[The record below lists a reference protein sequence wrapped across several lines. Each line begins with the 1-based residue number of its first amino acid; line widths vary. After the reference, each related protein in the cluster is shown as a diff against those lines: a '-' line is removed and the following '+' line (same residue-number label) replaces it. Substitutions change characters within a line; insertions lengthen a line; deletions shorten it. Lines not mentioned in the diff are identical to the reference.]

1 MPIQIS
7 RLRRWFAMGAVA
19 VVLVVAGTYFYAR
32 WRVRNA
38 VQNIPS
44 KLGIEVQQTAK
55 DFTVSRSEGGRTIFK
70 IQASKAVQYKQG
82 GHAELHDVNITLY
95 GRDSSRFDQIYGS
108 DFDYDPQSGDVV
120 AKGEVQIDL
129 EANPEGIATPDQTP
143 PKEMKNPI
151 HLVTR
156 GLVFNQKTGDARTDE
171 KVDFRI
177 PQATGSAVG
186 VSYVGKTNVLSLH
199 SQVNILFNGT
209 TPATVTASDGV
220 LTKEPREV
228 VLNTVRVRSVV
239 QESQAQQTTLFL
251 RPDNTV
257 ERVLATGNV
266 QMNARGPQ
274 GSHVQ
279 AGQLELLMDDRP
291 EQKDLLRTAIFTGD
305 VRMSNTGKQAMQGS
319 AARAVLDFSG
329 KNLVS
334 RVHAQ
339 GKVELLQ
346 HQASNSAANPAQD
359 LELTSDAVDFFLKN
373 GRRLDHGETSGAA
386 QIAIRPASSSNGQQ
400 TLVTA
405 GKFLA
410 HFNDAGHLASVH
422 GAPDARIVTKTPGQ
436 ADRVSISATLDAAFL
451 PTGGLDSIVQQ
462 GNMAYVD
469 GDRKA
474 WADKARYTPGDQN
487 LFLSGSPRVVEGGM
501 TTTSRQ
507 MRLNRSTGDAFSE
520 GDVKSTYSDLKP
532 QPNGALLASGSP
544 IHVTA
549 QNMTAHRTPA
559 IATYTGNARLWQDAN
574 VVEAPTIE
582 FDRNQ
587 RSVVAQGSATQK
599 VSTVIVQ
606 ADKSGKATPVAIS
619 SARLTYTDSDR
630 KAHFDGGVSAK
641 GTDSTITSNQMD
653 VLLQARGQQSSNQPL
668 AQAGKLERIIAQ
680 GQVVITQPNRRAVG
694 DQLVY
699 TVADDKFVL
708 SGGTPSIFDAEH
720 GKITGVS
727 LTFFRHDDR
736 VVVEGNDTSPTV
748 TQTRVAR

>member
-7 RLRRWFAMGAVA
+7 RLRRWFAIGAVT

-82 GHAELHDVNITLY
+82 GHAELHDVNITLF
-95 GRDSSRFDQIYGS
+95 GRDSSRFDQIYGD
-108 DFDYDPQSGDVV
+108 DFEYDPQSGDVV

-129 EANPEGIATPDQTP
+129 EANPEGMNTPDQTP
-143 PKEMKNPI
+143 PRELKNPI

-156 GLVFNQKTGDARTDE
+156 GLVFNQKTGDARTQE

-186 VSYVGKTNVLSLH
+186 VSYVGKTNVLTLH
-199 SQVNILFNGT
+199 SQVNIVFNGT

-220 LTKEPREV
+220 LTKEPRQV
-228 VLNTVRVRSVV
+228 VLNTVRVQSAA

-274 GSHVQ
+274 ASHVQ

-291 EQKDLLRTAIFTGD
+291 NQKDLLRTATFTGD
-305 VRMSNTGKQAMQGS
+305 VRMSNTGKSAMQGS

-334 RVHAQ
+334 RVHAERD
-339 GKVELLQ
+339 VHLLQ

-359 LELTSDAVDFFLKN
+359 LELTADAADFFLKN

-386 QIAIRPASSSNGQQ
+386 QIAIRPASSTAGQQ

-410 HFNDAGHLASVH
+410 HFNDAGRIASVH
-422 GAPDARIVTKTPGQ
+422 GAPDARIVTKTPGE
-436 ADRVSISATLDAAFL
+436 ADRVSTSATLDAAFL

-474 WADKARYTPGDQN
+474 WADKARYTPSDQN
-487 LFLSGSPRVVEGGM
+487 LLLTGSPRVVEGGM
-501 TTTSRQ
+501 TTTSRL

-549 QNMTAHRTPA
+549 QNMAAHRTPA

-582 FDRNQ
+582 FDRNR
-587 RSVVAQGSATQK
+587 RSVVAQGSASQK

-606 ADKSGKATPVAIS
+606 ADKSGKATPVSIS

-641 GTDSTITSNQMD
+641 GTDSAITSNQMD
-653 VLLQARGQQSSNQPL
+653 VLLQARGQQSTNQPL
-668 AQAGKLERIIAQ
+668 AQAGKLERIVAQ